1 MNIDELMHSGSA
13 PRSRWLDTATY
24 GDRYNDNQGSS
35 ASRGEIIA
43 EPGLLLRG
51 SSGGSSSSSS
61 ATIGFVYHTQLHS
74 TSSMQGGSVPSV
86 HTDLDTVGSGEAG
99 SSNSPSVPLQRPR
112 VGPSRVH
119 GEDSR
124 DLPYGEGSRQS
135 LDGERLHAVCET
147 TSRRQSVNEMQE
159 RLRRCAG
166 FPPSLDL
173 HELERRG
180 LMPSD
185 AAQAQ
190 HRMEVVS
197 GTVHQGLY
205 APSRSDR
212 DSYDMSGW
220 AAPSFLHWDHPE
232 LWEGSYVGPSSTV
245 ASSGR
250 TSPPLVESSSVRR
263 GSSSGRES
271 RRTSGRRLWDALSR
285 ATSHRRSSPSMAATT
300 DDNEDGMPVDDVEDM
315 AEVGS
320 LHGSRA
326 LDMEERRRRVRSQV
340 CLILLSVLHFWL
352 PILYI
357 MVLDPFAFPCFGDDA
372 RYSHLWGMNCFRC
385 GHYVV

>member
-1 MNIDELMHSGSA
+1 MNIEELMHSGSV
-13 PRSRWLDTATY
+13 PRSRWLDTANY
-24 GDRYNDNQGSS
+24 GDRYNDSQGSS
-35 ASRGEIIA
+35 ASRGEISA

-51 SSGGSSSSSS
+51 SSGGSSSSSSSS

-74 TSSMQGGSVPSV
+74 TSSMQGGSLPSV
-86 HTDLDTVGSGEAG
+86 HTELDTVGSGEAG

-112 VGPSRVH
+112 VGSSRVH

-135 LDGERLHAVCET
+135 LDDERLHAVCET
-147 TSRRQSVNEMQE
+147 TSRRQRVNEMQE

-166 FPPSLDL
+166 FPPSIDL

-180 LMPSD
+180 LMSSD
-185 AAQAQ
+185 TSDAQ
-190 HRMEVVS
+190 HRMEVSS

-205 APSRSDR
+205 APSRSGR
-212 DSYDMSGW
+212 DSYDMSAW
-220 AAPSFLHWDHPE
+220 AAPSFLHAWDHPE

-245 ASSGR
+245 AGSGR

-271 RRTSGRRLWDALSR
+271 RRTGGRRLWDAFSR
-285 ATSHRRSSPSMAATT
+285 ATSHRRSSPSMAATI

-340 CLILLSVLHFWL
+340 CLTLPSVLHLWL

-357 MVLDPFAFPCFGDDA
+357 MVLASPCFLDDS
-372 RYSHLWGMNCFRC
+372 RDSHL
-385 GHYVV
+385 